1 MDNNTNQ
8 KGDNFMTKAAA
19 KTGADPI
26 SIVAVEQFFPMDQR
40 IIEDDLAIQILPL
53 SIRVVAG
60 VMGFGFIRDWLIN
73 YSEKTTPGIWGGILC
88 RKRYIRDKLT
98 DMSNQIDGVVNLGA
112 GFDTISYTLDSISEL
127 PIWELDQN
135 IIIKSKQI
143 RLNKILGSIPENV
156 QSIGIDFDHEDISEV
171 LEKNGYSSDNQIFFI
186 WEAVTQYLEEKSVR
200 EIFDFLSHA
209 HSGSKIVFTYV
220 RKDFLEGNNLYGM
233 EDIYKRFV
241 ENKTWIFGI
250 DPEAWPQ
257 FLEEYGWRII
267 EDIGAE
273 DLEEKYVKPTG
284 RILASTPIERI
295 IFAEK
300 I

>member
-1 MDNNTNQ
+1 
-8 KGDNFMTKAAA
+8 MTKAAA

-26 SIVAVEQFFPMDQR
+26 FIVAVEQFFPKDKR
-40 IIEDDLAIQILPL
+40 IIEDDLALQILPL

-60 VMGFGFIRDWLIN
+60 MMRYGFIRDWLIN

-112 GFDTISYTLDSISEL
+112 GFDTTVYTLDSISKL

-135 IIIKSKQI
+135 VIIKSKQLRI
-143 RLNKILGSIPENV
+143 TKIFGSLPNNV
-156 QSIGIDFDHEDISEV
+156 QSIGIDFDREDIGKV
-171 LEKNGYSSDNQIFFI
+171 LEKNGYSSDKKMFFI

-200 EIFDFLSHA
+200 QIFDFLSHA
-209 HSGSKIVFTYV
+209 RSGSKIAFTYV
-220 RKDFLEGNNLYGM
+220 RKEFLDGSNMYGM

-241 ENKTWIFGI
+241 ENKTWIFGM

-257 FLEEYGWRII
+257 FLEEYGWKII

-273 DLEEKYVKPTG
+273 DLKEKYVKPTG
-284 RILASTPIERI
+284 RILESTPIERM